1 MTCAVFHSRLVE
13 PVFDQAKV
21 VIGAIILIA
30 NATYLSQQYLG
41 LNSSKA
47 EQGDAVDYFILNAQ
61 TVIDYVRSKPEAK
74 NLIDSSATLEAE
86 ELSDGNLNFVFRVF
100 EAGNPTKSIL
110 IKQGVPYLR
119 VAGESWKLSPA
130 RAGFEARALD
140 LQHQFAPGFVPVP
153 YWFDEIMFVNA
164 MEDLRFHEVMRKPMV
179 NRIRFKNLGAT
190 IGEFLAKTLF
200 GTSDFGME
208 ASAKKV
214 LMTQFANTELCEI
227 TEDLIFTEPFEAV
240 LLEGKQNRNQFDP
253 GIKPALEKLQ
263 ADLELKALVAK
274 LKYRFMTSSQALLHG
289 DLHTGS
295 IMASPPN
302 EHHHANIRVID
313 PEFAFFGPIG
323 FDVGLFVA
331 NLFLN
336 ASAQHGHAPDQN
348 SRDAYRSYLLQ
359 QYRFC
364 WEHFELG
371 FKAQLE
377 HSNSISWRS
386 KQFQD
391 ELMQGILRDT
401 AGFAGCEMIRRSVG
415 FAHVFDVDSIA
426 NDLRRVKVLEMNLE
440 IGMKLI
446 KDHQHISSFATLEN
460 IVREAIEA

>member
-1 MTCAVFHSRLVE
+1 M
-13 PVFDQAKV
+13 
-21 VIGAIILIA
+21 
-30 NATYLSQQYLG
+30 
-41 LNSSKA
+41 
-47 EQGDAVDYFILNAQ
+47 DYQILNAK
-61 TVIDYVRSKPEAK
+61 TVIEYVRSHSKAK
-74 NLIDSSATLEAE
+74 DFIDTSAKLEAE

-100 EAGNPTKSIL
+100 EAGNRAKSIL
-110 IKQGVPYLR
+110 VKQAVPYLR
-119 VAGESWKLSPA
+119 VAGESWRLSPV
-130 RAGFEARALD
+130 RAGFEAQSLN
-140 LQHQFAPGFVPVP
+140 LEHQFAPGFVPVP

-179 NRIRFKNLGAT
+179 NRVRFKNLGAT

-208 ASAKKV
+208 AKAKKL

-240 LLEGKQNRNQFDP
+240 LLEDKVNRNQFDP

-263 ADLELKALVAK
+263 SDLELKAKVAK
-274 LKYRFMTSSQALLHG
+274 LKYRFMTSSQTLLHG

-295 IMASPPN
+295 IMASPPDEN
-302 EHHHANIRVID
+302 HHADIRVID

-336 ASAQHGHAPDQN
+336 ASAQHGHPPDTN
-348 SRDAYRSYLLQ
+348 SRDAYRSYLFQ

-364 WEHFELG
+364 WETFELG

-377 HSNSISWRS
+377 NANSISWRS
-386 KQFQD
+386 KDFQD
-391 ELMQGILRDT
+391 DLILEILRDT

-415 FAHVFDVDSIA
+415 FAHVFDVDSIP
-426 NDLRRVKVLEMNLE
+426 DDQKRVKVLEMNLA
-440 IGMKLI
+440 IGTKLI
-446 KDHQHISSFATLEN
+446 KSHQEISSFSQLEN
-460 IVREAIEA
+460 IVREVIES

>member
-1 MTCAVFHSRLVE
+1 
-13 PVFDQAKV
+13 
-21 VIGAIILIA
+21 
-30 NATYLSQQYLG
+30 
-41 LNSSKA
+41 
-47 EQGDAVDYFILNAQ
+47 VDYFILNAQ

-74 NLIDSSATLEAE
+74 DLIDTNAKLEAE

-100 EAGNPTKSIL
+100 ESDNKAKSIL
-110 IKQGVPYLR
+110 VKQGVPYLR
-119 VAGESWKLSPA
+119 VAGESWRLSPA

-164 MEDLRFHEVMRKPMV
+164 MEDLRFHEGMRKPMV
-179 NRIRFKNLGAT
+179 NRVRFKNLGAT
-190 IGEFLAKTLF
+190 IGDFLAKTLF

-208 ASAKKV
+208 AKAKKV

-227 TEDLIFTEPFEAV
+227 TEDLIFTEPFEPV
-240 LLEGKQNRNQFDP
+240 LLEGKVNRNQFDP
-253 GIKPALEKLQ
+253 GVTSALEKLQ
-263 ADLELKALVAK
+263 VDLELKAIVAK

-295 IMASPPN
+295 IMASQPDEN
-302 EHHHANIRVID
+302 HHANIRVID

-336 ASAQHGHAPDQN
+336 ASAQHGHAPDTN
-348 SRDAYRSYLLQ
+348 SRDAYRSYLFQ

-377 HSNSISWRS
+377 NANSITWRS
-386 KQFQD
+386 KGFQ
-391 ELMQGILRDT
+391 ENLLQGILRDT

-415 FAHVFDVDSIA
+415 FAHVFDVDSIT
-426 NDLRRVKVLEMNLE
+426 DDQKRVKVLEMNLK
-440 IGMKLI
+440 IGVKLI
-446 KDHQHISSFATLEN
+446 KNHQLISNFATLES
-460 IVREAIEA
+460 IVREVIEA

>member
-1 MTCAVFHSRLVE
+1 M
-13 PVFDQAKV
+13 
-21 VIGAIILIA
+21 
-30 NATYLSQQYLG
+30 
-41 LNSSKA
+41 
-47 EQGDAVDYFILNAQ
+47 DYFILNSQ

-74 NLIDSSATLEAE
+74 NLVDISAKLEAE

-100 EAGNPTKSIL
+100 ESGNRAKSIL
-110 IKQGVPYLR
+110 VKQAVPYLR
-119 VAGESWKLSPA
+119 VAGESWRLSPA
-130 RAGFEARALD
+130 RAGFEARALK
-140 LQHQFAPGFVPVP
+140 LEHQFAPEVVPVP
-153 YWFDEIMFVNA
+153 YWFDETMFVNV
-164 MEDLRFHEVMRKPMV
+164 MEDLRVHEVMRKPMV
-179 NRIRFKNLGAT
+179 NRVRFNNLGAT
-190 IGEFLAKTLF
+190 IGDFLAKTLF

-208 ASAKKV
+208 ASTKKV

-240 LLEGKQNRNQFDP
+240 LLLGKINRNQFDP

-263 ADLELKALVAK
+263 ADLELKAVVAE

-295 IMASPPN
+295 IMATQPDG
-302 EHHHANIRVID
+302 HHNADIRVID

-348 SRDAYRSYLLQ
+348 SRDAYRSYLFQ

-364 WEHFELG
+364 WEIFELG
-371 FKAQLE
+371 FRKQLE
-377 HSNSISWRS
+377 RANSNSWRS
-386 KQFQD
+386 KTFQD
-391 ELMQGILRDT
+391 MLMQGILRDT

-415 FAHVFDVDSIA
+415 FAHVFDVDSVA
-426 NDLRRVKVLEMNLE
+426 SDQKRVEVLEMNLE

-446 KDHQHISSFATLEN
+446 KNHQHISGFSELEN
-460 IVREAIEA
+460 IVREVIEA

>member
-1 MTCAVFHSRLVE
+1 
-13 PVFDQAKV
+13 
-21 VIGAIILIA
+21 
-30 NATYLSQQYLG
+30 
-41 LNSSKA
+41 
-47 EQGDAVDYFILNAQ
+47 VDYFILNAQ

-74 NLIDSSATLEAE
+74 DLIDIDTKLEAE

-100 EAGNPTKSIL
+100 ESRNRAKSIL
-110 IKQGVPYLR
+110 VKQGVPYLR
-119 VAGESWKLSPA
+119 VAGESWRLSPS

-140 LQHQFAPGFVPVP
+140 LQHRFAPGFVPVP

-190 IGEFLAKTLF
+190 IGDFLAKTLF

-208 ASAKKV
+208 AKQKKV

-227 TEDLIFTEPFEAV
+227 TEDLIFTEPFEPV
-240 LLEGKQNRNQFDP
+240 LLMGKINRNQFDP

-274 LKYRFMTSSQALLHG
+274 LKYRFMTVSQALLHG

-295 IMASPPN
+295 IMASQPD
-302 EHHHANIRVID
+302 EQHHADIRVID

-336 ASAQHGHAPDQN
+336 ASAQHGHAPDIN
-348 SRDAYRSYLLQ
+348 ARDAYRSYLLQ

-364 WEHFELG
+364 WETFELG

-377 HSNSISWRS
+377 NANSISWRS
-386 KQFQD
+386 KDFQD
-391 ELMQGILRDT
+391 TLMLEILRDT

-415 FAHVFDVDSIA
+415 FAHVFDVDSIQD
-426 NDLRRVKVLEMNLE
+426 NQKRVEVLEMNLA

-446 KDHQHISSFATLEN
+446 KNHQFISNFATLEN
-460 IVREAIEA
+460 IVQEVIEA